1 MLLETY
7 SSLDGEN
14 LLNCLPKFLNIV
26 KEVTGDPSFSMF
38 NLSLKEDWSKTKKF
52 CHSLHGKD
60 QRANQALDQA
70 YHDCN
75 NDVGSAINAI
85 VQTNGMAQLN
95 NHNNTTTTTTTT
107 INNKAHCESSKKHN
121 NHENHHVH
129 NECHATGKNTV
140 ATATVATT
148 PQKTTTTTNTITP
161 NKSFN

>member
-7 SSLDGEN
+7 SSLDGEK

-75 NDVGSAINAI
+75 DGNDANNTNV
-85 VQTNGMAQLN
+85 VQTNGMTQLN
-95 NHNNTTTTTTTT
+95 NHNS
-107 INNKAHCESSKKHN
+107 NNKNAHCELQHN
-121 NHENHHVH
+121 NHEKHHAH
-129 NECHATGKNTV
+129 RECLNAADKN
-140 ATATVATT
+140 AAAAAM
-148 PQKTTTTTNTITP
+148 PSKTTTPKLSN
-161 NKSFN
+161 